1 MDKLKELR
9 YKKTRQQLR
18 YVQLELE
25 ETKLVYENCV
35 DKFNIEFKDE
45 LLDSKEEQE
54 DVENS
59 FFKIRTTVDEKTIK
73 DIYKRI
79 AIKVHPDKQT
89 GDEEKFKILNR
100 ANKNKD
106 YGLMMDMAD
115 ELNIKIRND
124 EENYNNYKKQI
135 RAIIETIKDMQ
146 MTFAWQWE
154 HIEDNQKSAYRD
166 HILKQMEL

>member
-59 FFKIRTTVDEKTIK
+59 FFKIRTTVDEK
-73 DIYKRI
+73 
-79 AIKVHPDKQT
+79 PL
-89 GDEEKFKILNR
+89 KIFINVL
-100 ANKNKD
+100 
-106 YGLMMDMAD
+106 L
-115 ELNIKIRND
+115 
-124 EENYNNYKKQI
+124 
-135 RAIIETIKDMQ
+135 
-146 MTFAWQWE
+146 
-154 HIEDNQKSAYRD
+154 
-166 HILKQMEL
+166 